1 MVVIRLS
8 RTGAKKRPFY
18 HVVVID
24 SRHARDSGNFIER
37 VGYFNP
43 IAKGA
48 EVKLFLDNE
57 RVTHW
62 LGKGAQPSEKVS
74 HLIKISQLPDKGAAL
89 YEAKKKKLKAKKAAA
104 KKLAAAAT
112 ETKEESATGTAS

>member
-18 HVVVID
+18 HVVAID

-37 VGYFNP
+37 LGYFNP

-48 EVKLFLDNE
+48 EVKLFLDHD

-62 LGKGAQPSEKVS
+62 IEKGAQPSGRVS
-74 HLIKISQLPDKGAAL
+74 TLIRVSKLPDGGAAL
-89 YEAKKKKLKAKKAAA
+89 NEAKKSKLKAKKAAA
-104 KKLAAAAT
+104 KHQAAAT
-112 ETKEESATGTAS
+112 ETKEDAATGTA